1 MKEELKEE
9 KKKRTGLTIV
19 VGLLVLVII
28 AMGVYIAYDKG
39 YISLGKKEKKTTE
52 KKIDNNDKNETK
64 KSEAEELDIESSE
77 VEELYYNANNHLG
90 VGIDKNIYNKNELT
104 VEDMD
109 KNYKFSLA
117 YNAFKNDIIVKN
129 EGQYTIETIS
139 EEKVKEGYEN
149 SVRFGEE
156 FYYDLMVT
164 NQNQNE
170 GIYENVNQNQND
182 EFKLY
187 CSNFKYNE
195 SKKVY
200 ESITGGCGGTTAFS
214 EIDTILSATKYEDR
228 IEIVSGVVF
237 IDAETTAMYKDFNKK
252 TKIKDLTEDEMTNT
266 LGNTWE
272 SKFTSFIKDNPDK
285 VSKYTY
291 TFKIDKD
298 GSTYYTGVKN
308 TK

>member
-52 KKIDNNDKNETK
+52 KKIDNNEKNETK

-139 EEKVKEGYEN
+139 EEKVKEGYEKL
-149 SVRFGEE
+149 FGKDT
-156 FYYDLMVT
+156 YNKV
-164 NQNQNE
+164 
-170 GIYENVNQNQND
+170 D